1 MAENKEF
8 RPRCN
13 QAEYDNLQK
22 FRAIK
27 DHSNDMGL
35 DDRNVDGGWLKTKE
49 ASLHFK
55 NPNYQAPDF
64 KVDNIDWD
72 KITKGVF
79 KETKTNLPEN
89 MAEWIKMN
97 SDINMPYGLSPHNG
111 LFDRLVYTDVHIGMD
126 IPDTA
131 QYGGKWNRDEVMDC
145 LSQMIGFTLA
155 NQKSDILIVDDLGD
169 FMDGMG
175 GKTVRKMHSLPQNMT
190 DQEAFDVGLEF
201 KLRLANELYSQYKTI
216 YFHNIC
222 NDNHAGAFGYTVNSA
237 FKSIAKNMFKNV
249 TVDNY
254 QKFINHYEIGN
265 NTFILSHGKDG
276 KNLRFGF
283 KPHISAGGLEKINNY
298 IDMEYLMKKGVR
310 IEFGKGDSHVELIDK
325 ATPNRFEYWNY
336 PAFCPASDWVQT
348 NFVPNDYGFKFFNY
362 FDTNRYQVNSYYF
375 NK

>member
-1 MAENKEF
+1 MKENKEF
-8 RPRCN
+8 RPRCT
-13 QAEYDNLQK
+13 QEEYDNLQK
-22 FRAIK
+22 FRAIQ
-27 DHSNDMGL
+27 DHSNEMGL
-35 DDRNVDGGWLKTKE
+35 DDKNVDSGWLKSKE
-49 ASLHFK
+49 ASIHFK
-55 NPNYQAPDF
+55 NPNFQTPDF
-64 KVDNIDWD
+64 KVDEINWD

-79 KETKTNLPEN
+79 GNETFRDRMDYTNAPFFPESN
-89 MAEWIKMN
+89 E
-97 SDINMPYGLSPHNG
+97 G

-131 QYGGKWNRDEVMDC
+131 QYGGKWNRDEVMGC

-175 GKTVRKMHSLPQNMT
+175 GKTVRKMHDLPQNMT

-222 NDNHAGAFGYTVNSA
+222 NDNHAGAFGYTVNAA
-237 FKSIAKNMFKNV
+237 FKSVAKNMFKNV

-254 QKFINHYEIGN
+254 QKFINHYEIFN

-310 IEFGKGDSHVELIDK
+310 IEFSKGDSHVELFDK
-325 ATPNRFEYWNY
+325 ATPNRFEYNTF
-336 PAFCPASDWVQT
+336 PAFCPPSDWVQT
-348 NFVPNDYGFKFFNY
+348 NYVPNDYGFHLFNY
-362 FDTNRYQVNSYYF
+362 FDTNRYRDNPYYF
-375 NK
+375 NQ